1 VTSATCSQDNE
12 CVESIKLD
20 KKTNIW
26 KIVTTAE
33 TNGPW
38 SW

>member
-1 VTSATCSQDNE
+1 VTSKTCAQDNE
-12 CVESIKLD
+12 CVVSIKLD
-20 KKTNIW
+20 KKKGIW
-26 KIVTTAE
+26 TILTTAE